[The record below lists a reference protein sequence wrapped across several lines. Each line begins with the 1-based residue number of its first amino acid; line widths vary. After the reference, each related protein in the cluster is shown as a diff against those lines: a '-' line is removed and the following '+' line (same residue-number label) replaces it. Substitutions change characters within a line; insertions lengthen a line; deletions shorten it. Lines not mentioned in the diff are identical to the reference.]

1 MAGTARSTL
10 PTRESRHDSGV
21 LAAPR
26 APRVRVPVVGD
37 LLRLRTDLLNAIQH
51 AASAGDEVT
60 HVRAGTRH
68 MVFVHR
74 SAPADAVL
82 SDIRTFGKPDHRNPL
97 RLVLG
102 DGLVSNP
109 DHDDWLRRRRA
120 LQPVYSRAGVAGMRR
135 KAAEVAAGH
144 TARWGRRDRTRLHV
158 YEEMLAFTLDTVST
172 CMFSRSGDS
181 VSGAVTPATAAF
193 LLDFVQR
200 RIRKPVSL
208 PVGVPT
214 PRHRRFAATLRGLD
228 AMVHGIVAE
237 RRASGRHHGDLLDLL
252 LDARVGEAAEPLT
265 DTQIRDE
272 VLTTILAG
280 FETTASALTWTL
292 YLLACYPEVQE
303 AVRREVR
310 SSAASDPAEP
320 LRGTL
325 LHGVI
330 HESMRLF
337 PPSPTI
343 PRQATRDTSIGPE
356 AVPQGALVMLN
367 VAAVHR
373 DPAVWEQPDSF
384 IPERFAGGTPEKGSY
399 LPFGAGGHMCIGKG
413 FALMEMGLLLADVVD
428 RFEISPCDA
437 AGPEPRALIT
447 LRPRDRFGLTLTRI

>member
-1 MAGTARSTL
+1 MAGCAGGTL
-10 PTRESRHDSGV
+10 PTRELRHDSGV

-37 LLRLRTDLLNAIQH
+37 LLRLRADLLNAIQY
-51 AASAGDEVT
+51 AASSGAEVSHVDAGS
-60 HVRAGTRH
+60 RH

-74 SAPADAVL
+74 SAQADAVL
-82 SDIRTFGKPDHRNPL
+82 SDIRTFGKPDHKNPL

-120 LQPVYSRAGVAGMRR
+120 LQPVYSRAGVAAMRR
-135 KAAEVAAGH
+135 TTAQVVAEH
-144 TARWGRRDRTRLHV
+144 TARWAGRDRTRLSV
-158 YEEMLAFTLDTVST
+158 YEEMLAFTLDTVSR

-181 VSGAVTPATAAF
+181 VSGTVNPETAAF
-193 LLDFVQR
+193 LLDFVER
-200 RIRKPVSL
+200 RIRKPIAL

-214 PRHRRFAATLRGLD
+214 RRNRRFAATLRSLD
-228 AMVHGIVAE
+228 TLVHGIVGE

-252 LDARVGEAAEPLT
+252 LEARVGEAGEPLT
-265 DTQIRDE
+265 DAAVRDE

-292 YLLACYPEVQE
+292 YLLACYPEVQD

-310 SSAASDPAEP
+310 ASGDGEA

-325 LHGVI
+325 LESVMY
-330 HESMRLF
+330 ESMRLF

-343 PRQATRDTSIGPE
+343 PRQAKRDTSLGSAEVPE
-356 AVPQGALVMLN
+356 GALVMLN

-373 DPAVWEQPDSF
+373 DPAVWERPDSF
-384 IPERFAGGTPEKGSY
+384 LPERFAHGTPEKGSY

-428 RFEISPCDA
+428 GFEISPRDS

-447 LRPRDRFGLTLTRI
+447 LRPRDGFGLTLTRL